1 MPRSHS
7 AYGIDDPAMTRYC
20 AFFESLIVGGD
31 RLSMAD
37 LRYAFARE
45 ELENA
50 ETVISSGNVLFD
62 YEDRPTEGLEDLLA
76 YLMRD
81 RFDMGAFVAVRS
93 RAEIRAAVEENPF
106 VGSEDTFVHSVLLE
120 RQPTKQQFG
129 RLVGDH
135 GSIGAE
141 RLALGDRC
149 LFVDFGGPMSESPL
163 TMAFIEKRLG
173 SRGAARNVRTLA
185 RIVAKM

>member
-1 MPRSHS
+1 
-7 AYGIDDPAMTRYC
+7 MTRYC
-20 AFFESLIVGGD
+20 AFFASLIVGGD

-37 LRYAFARE
+37 LRYAFERE

-62 YEDRPTEGLEDLLA
+62 YEERPSEGLEELLA
-76 YLMRD
+76 YLLRD
-81 RFDMGAFVAVRS
+81 RFDLTAFVAVRK
-93 RAEIRAAVEENPF
+93 REEIRAAVEENPF
-106 VGSEDTFVHSVLLE
+106 VGSDDAFVHSVLLE
-120 RQPTKQQFG
+120 RQPTRQQFG

-149 LFVDFGGPMSESPL
+149 LFVDFGGPMGESLL
-163 TMAFIEKRLG
+163 TMEFIEKRLAC
-173 SRGAARNVRTLA
+173 RGAARNVRSLA